1 MSPRVGIIGS
11 INADLSVGVEHH
23 PRPGETVLGTG
34 GQLSPGGK
42 GGNQALAAARQ
53 GAETIMIGA
62 VGADANADVATRL
75 LRQARVDLSHVATV
89 PGPTGLAIVA
99 VDPDGENNIIVI
111 PGANSKITPA
121 HIDAA
126 RDLLATCAVAVIQ
139 GEIPAETI
147 NSASETLGKLG
158 VRQILNLAP
167 VLDLPPA
174 ILQRSDPLVVNEH
187 EAAQILASAKSK
199 VHFAPVPDGHG
210 LKLAAA
216 LVKTGIK
223 SAVVTLGAVGAAVA
237 TINGVFLVKSPTVQ
251 AIDTTGAG
259 DAFVGA
265 LAFSL
270 AQGNE
275 LPDACRHAVRV
286 AAFSVQGHGAQN
298 SYPTTNET
306 LPSNLAARPQDLR
319 PADR

>member
-34 GQLSPGGK
+34 GQVTPGGK

-53 GAETIMIGA
+53 GAETLMIGA
-62 VGADANADVATRL
+62 VGTDSHAEIATRL
-75 LRQARVDLSHVATV
+75 LRYAGVDLRHVATV

-99 VDPDGENNIIVI
+99 VDPNGENNIIVVA
-111 PGANSKITPA
+111 GANASLAPA
-121 HIDAA
+121 HIAA
-126 RDLLATCAVAVIQ
+126 AAEDLTGCAVAVIQ

-147 NSASETLGKLG
+147 NFASETLEQLG

-167 VLDLPPA
+167 VLNLPHST
-174 ILQRSDPLVVNEH
+174 LRRSDPLVVNEH
-187 EAAQILASAKSK
+187 EAAQILSAAHSG
-199 VHFAPVPDGHG
+199 VLPFAPTEAGHG

-223 SAVVTLGAVGAAVA
+223 TAIVTLGADGAALA
-237 TINGVFLVKSPTVQ
+237 TARDVIHIDAPEVEAV
-251 AIDTTGAG
+251 DTTGAG

-265 LAFSL
+265 LAAGL
-270 AQGNE
+270 AEGNT
-275 LPDACRHAVRV
+275 LADACRQAVRV
-286 AAFSVQGHGAQN
+286 AAYSVRGHGAQE
-298 SYPTTNET
+298 SYPTTNQT
-306 LPSNLAARPQDLR
+306 LPV
-319 PADR
+319 